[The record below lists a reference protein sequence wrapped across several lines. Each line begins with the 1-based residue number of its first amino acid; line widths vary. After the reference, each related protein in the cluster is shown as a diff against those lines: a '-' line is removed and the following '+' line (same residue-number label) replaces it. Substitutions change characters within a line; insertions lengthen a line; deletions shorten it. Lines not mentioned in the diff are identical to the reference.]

1 MPRNHIGC
9 PFILYPALL
18 LWLTLVSPAL
28 AQESATDVRA
38 KLHSR

>member
-1 MPRNHIGC
+1 MRC

-18 LWLTLVSPAL
+18 LSLTLVSPVL

-38 KLHSR
+38 KPLSR